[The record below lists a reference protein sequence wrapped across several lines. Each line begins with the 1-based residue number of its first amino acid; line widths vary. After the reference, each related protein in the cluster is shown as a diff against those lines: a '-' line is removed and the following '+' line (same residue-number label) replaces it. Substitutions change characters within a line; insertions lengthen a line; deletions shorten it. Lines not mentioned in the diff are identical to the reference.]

1 MMKKFLLYTL
11 LFFSALVLF
20 FPLLYA
26 VSVSFM
32 QPQEIY
38 AGNLLPSSLSS
49 INFDAYRDVFNRIP
63 LFHYLTVSFTMSS
76 IVMIGQLIVC
86 SLSAY
91 AFAFI
96 PFKGRDLIFFLFLAT
111 MLIPWEAT
119 VIPNFLTILNL
130 DWMNTYQGL
139 TFPFFALPFGIFLLR
154 QHFLTIPKE
163 LWESAQMDG
172 CSRFRYYL
180 RFVLPLSKTSLSAL
194 GIYGFL
200 TTWNQYLW
208 PLLVTNEDSV
218 RPVQIG
224 LKMLIAN
231 ESSSSWN
238 MVMAAVVA
246 ILIPTLLILFIGLK
260 YIREGLTAGALKG

>member
-1 MMKKFLLYTL
+1 VIRKTITYILLL
-11 LFFSALVLF
+11 LTALVLF
-20 FPLLYA
+20 FPILYA
-26 VSVSFM
+26 ISASFM

-38 AGNLLPSSLSS
+38 AGKLLPTTF
-49 INFDAYRDVFNRIP
+49 NFDAYREVFANIP
-63 LFHYLTVSFTMSS
+63 LMHYLTVSFWMSF
-76 IVMIGQLIVC
+76 IVMVGQLIVC
-86 SLSAY
+86 SLAAY
-91 AFAFI
+91 AFVFI
-96 PFKGRDLIFFLFLAT
+96 PFRGRNLIFFLFLAT

-119 VIPNFLTILNL
+119 IIPNFLTIMKLGWL
-130 DWMNTYQGL
+130 NTYQGL

-154 QHFLTIPKE
+154 QHFMTIPKE

-172 CSRFRYYL
+172 CSRFRFYL
-180 RFVLPLSKTSLSAL
+180 RFALPLSKSSLSAL

-208 PLLVTNEDSV
+208 PLLVTNEDTV

-231 ESSSSWN
+231 ESSSAWN

-246 ILIPTLLILFIGLK
+246 ILIPTLFLLFIGIK
-260 YIREGLTAGALKG
+260 YIREGLTAGAVKG

>member
-1 MMKKFLLYTL
+1 MIKKITLYTL
-11 LFFSALVLF
+11 LILSSLVLF

-26 VSVSFM
+26 VSASFM

-38 AGNLLPSSLSS
+38 AGKLLPSSIS
-49 INFDAYRDVFNRIP
+49 FQAYKDVFTSIP
-63 LFHYLTVSFTMSS
+63 LLHYLTVSFWMSF

-91 AFAFI
+91 AFVFI
-96 PFKGRDLIFFLFLAT
+96 PFKGRNLIFFLFLAT

-119 VIPNFLTILNL
+119 IIPNFLTILNFG
-130 DWMNTYQGL
+130 WVNTYQGL
-139 TFPFFALPFGIFLLR
+139 TLPYFALPFGIFLLR

-172 CSRFRYYL
+172 CSRFRFYTK
-180 RFVLPLSKTSLSAL
+180 FAIPLSKSSLSAL
-194 GIYGFL
+194 AIYGFL
-200 TTWNQYLW
+200 TTWNNYLW
-208 PLLVTNEDSV
+208 PLLVTNDDTV
-218 RPVQIG
+218 RTVQIG

-231 ESSSSWN
+231 EGSSSWN
-238 MVMAAVVA
+238 MVMAAVVS
-246 ILIPTLLILFIGLK
+246 ILIPTLFLLFIGIK

>member
-1 MMKKFLLYTL
+1 MMKKLLLYTL
-11 LFFSALVLF
+11 LIFSGLILF

-26 VSVSFM
+26 VSASFM
-32 QPQEIY
+32 EPQEIY
-38 AGNLLPSSLSS
+38 AGKLLPSSIS
-49 INFDAYRDVFNRIP
+49 FDAYIEVFQSIP
-63 LFHYLTVSFTMSS
+63 LLHFLAVSFWMSF

-96 PFKGRDLIFFLFLAT
+96 PFKGRDLIFFLFLST

-119 VIPNFLTILNL
+119 IIPNFLTILHL
-130 DWMNTYQGL
+130 GWINTYAAL

-172 CSRFRYYL
+172 CTRFRFYL
-180 RFVLPLSKTSLSAL
+180 KFALPLSKSSLSAL

-208 PLLVTNEDSV
+208 PLLVTNDNTV

-224 LKMLIAN
+224 LKMLIAS
-231 ESSSSWN
+231 ESSSAWN

-246 ILIPTLLILFIGLK
+246 ILLPTLILLFIGLK
-260 YIREGLTAGALKG
+260 HIREGLTAGALKG

>member
-1 MMKKFLLYTL
+1 MIRKLLMYTL
-11 LFFSALVLF
+11 LIFSALVLF

-26 VSVSFM
+26 VSASLM

-38 AGNLLPSSLSS
+38 AGKLLPSSIS
-49 INFDAYRDVFNRIP
+49 FDAYKDVFSRIP
-63 LFHYLTVSFTMSS
+63 LLHYLTVSFIMSF
-76 IVMIGQLIVC
+76 IVMVGQLIVC

-91 AFAFI
+91 AFVFI

-119 VIPNFLTILNL
+119 VIPNFMTILNL
-130 DWMNTYQGL
+130 GWLNTYQGL

-172 CSRFRYYL
+172 CSRFRFYL
-180 RFVLPLSKTSLSAL
+180 RFALPLSKSSLSAL
-194 GIYGFL
+194 AIYGFL
-200 TTWNQYLW
+200 TTWNKYLW
-208 PLLVTNEDSV
+208 PLLVTNTDAV

-231 ESSSSWN
+231 ESSSAWN
-238 MVMAAVVA
+238 VVMAAVVA
-246 ILIPTLLILFIGLK
+246 ILIPTLFLLFIGIK

>member
-1 MMKKFLLYTL
+1 MMKKLLLYML
-11 LFFSALVLF
+11 LIFSALILF
-20 FPLLYA
+20 FPILYA
-26 VSVSFM
+26 ISASFM
-32 QPQEIY
+32 EPQEIY
-38 AGNLLPSSLSS
+38 AGKLLPSSV
-49 INFDAYRDVFNRIP
+49 NFDAYKEVFENIP
-63 LFHYLTVSFTMSS
+63 LLHFLIVSFWMSF

-91 AFAFI
+91 AFVFI
-96 PFKGRDLIFFLFLAT
+96 PFKGRNLIFFLFLST

-119 VIPNFLTILNL
+119 IIPNFLTILNL
-130 DWMNTYQGL
+130 GWLNTYPAL

-172 CSRFRYYL
+172 CTRFRFYL
-180 RFVLPLSKTSLSAL
+180 KFALPLSKSMLSAL

-208 PLLVTNEDSV
+208 PLLVTNDDTV

-238 MVMAAVVA
+238 MIMAAVVL
-246 ILIPTLLILFIGLK
+246 ILLPTLLLLFIGLK

>member
-1 MMKKFLLYTL
+1 MMKKVLLYTL

-26 VSVSFM
+26 VSASFM

-38 AGNLLPSSLSS
+38 AGKLFPSSIS
-49 INFDAYRDVFNRIP
+49 FDAYKDVFSRIP
-63 LFHYLTVSFTMSS
+63 LLHYLAVSFIMSF
-76 IVMIGQLIVC
+76 IVMVGQLIVC

-91 AFAFI
+91 AFVFI
-96 PFKGRDLIFFLFLAT
+96 PFKGRDMIFFLFLAT

-130 DWMNTYQGL
+130 DWLNTYQGL

-180 RFVLPLSKTSLSAL
+180 KFALPLSKSSLSAL
-194 GIYGFL
+194 AIYGFL
-200 TTWNQYLW
+200 TTWNKYLW
-208 PLLVTNEDSV
+208 PLLVTNDDTV

-231 ESSSSWN
+231 ESSSAWN

-246 ILIPTLLILFIGLK
+246 ILVPTLVILFVGIK

>member
-1 MMKKFLLYTL
+1 MIRKITTYFLLIL
-11 LFFSALVLF
+11 SALILF

-26 VSVSFM
+26 ISASFM

-38 AGNLLPSSLSS
+38 AGKLFPSS
-49 INFDAYRDVFNRIP
+49 INFDAYKDVFDRVP
-63 LFHYLTVSFTMSS
+63 LLHFLMVSFWVSF
-76 IVMIGQLIVC
+76 IVMVGQLIVS
-86 SLSAY
+86 SLSAF
-91 AFAFI
+91 AFVFI
-96 PFKGRDLIFFLFLAT
+96 PFKGRELIFFLFLAT

-119 VIPNFLTILNL
+119 MIPNFLTILNL
-130 DWMNTYQGL
+130 GWVNTYAGL

-172 CSRFRYYL
+172 CSRFRFYL
-180 RFVLPLSKTSLSAL
+180 KFALPLSKSTLSAL

-208 PLLVTNEDSV
+208 PLLVTDNESV
-218 RPVQIG
+218 RTVQIG

-238 MVMAAVVA
+238 MVMAGVVT
-246 ILIPTLLILFIGLK
+246 ILLPTLILLFIGLK
-260 YIREGLTAGALKG
+260 YIREGLTSGALKG

>member
-1 MMKKFLLYTL
+1 MIKKIIIYALLL
-11 LFFSALVLF
+11 VSSLVLF
-20 FPLLYA
+20 FPILYA
-26 VSVSFM
+26 ISASFM
-32 QPQEIY
+32 SPQEIY
-38 AGNLLPSSLSS
+38 AGKLLPSS
-49 INFDAYRDVFNRIP
+49 INFDAYKDVFERVP
-63 LFHYLTVSFTMSS
+63 LVHYLTVSFWVSF

-91 AFAFI
+91 AFVFI
-96 PFKGRDLIFFLFLAT
+96 PFKGRELIFFLFLAT
-111 MLIPWEAT
+111 MLIPWEAAM
-119 VIPNFLTILNL
+119 IPNFLTVLNL
-130 DWMNTYQGL
+130 GWINTYAGL

-172 CSRFRYYL
+172 CSRFRFYL
-180 RFVLPLSKTSLSAL
+180 KFALPLSKSSLSAL

-208 PLLVTNEDSV
+208 PLLVTNDDTV
-218 RPVQIG
+218 RTVQIG

-238 MVMAAVVA
+238 AVMAGVVT
-246 ILIPTLLILFIGLK
+246 ILLPTLILLFIGLK
-260 YIREGLTAGALKG
+260 YIREGLTSGALKG